1 MYQKPKMMV
10 LKYIANILEISSCQ
24 RDERYFLDSGTY
36 SFAVF
41 DILKRRHTLY
51 CGFPGIANTTSW
63 PNYKH
68 ISACSINPYVIEL
81 T

>member
-1 MYQKPKMMV
+1 MYQKPKMMI

-24 RDERYFLDSGTY
+24 RWEMFFGLWTY

-51 CGFPGIANTTSW
+51 CGFLGIANTTSW

-68 ISACSINPYVIEL
+68 ISACSINPCVIEL
-81 T
+81 A